1 MMSESAKRIRSSTL
15 RSSDVVEELNL
26 EHAHADGSTGH
37 EMSATEDG
45 QERRGVPPVWCAHTE
60 RICAPARRSAI
71 KDEASDGGPK
81 REGGPRRFETLL
93 QFKGF
98 AGGVPQNTERTTVK
112 PWVGI
117 AR

>member
-1 MMSESAKRIRSSTL
+1 MMSESAKRNRSSTL
-15 RSSDVVEELNL
+15 RSSDVVEDLNL
-26 EHAHADGSTGH
+26 KGTHVDGRTGH
-37 EMSATEDG
+37 EMSAPEDG
-45 QERRGVPPVWCAHTE
+45 QECRGVPPVWCAHTE
-60 RICAPARRSAI
+60 RIRAPARRSAI
-71 KDEASDGGPK
+71 KDVASDGGPK

-98 AGGVPQNTERTTVK
+98 AGGVPLNTERTTVK

>member
-1 MMSESAKRIRSSTL
+1 MSDSAKRI
-15 RSSDVVEELNL
+15 E
-26 EHAHADGSTGH
+26 A
-37 EMSATEDG
+37 
-45 QERRGVPPVWCAHTE
+45 QERNDVPPTWCAHAE
-60 RICAPARRSAI
+60 RIRAPR
-71 KDEASDGGPK
+71 G
-81 REGGPRRFETLL
+81 FETLL